1 MTSSLRI
8 TFRTLAKSPAFSLTA
23 IAALALGIGANT
35 AIFSVVNQVL
45 LNPTGV
51 SQPERI
57 ASLRVK
63 YDKLALKSIGVSVPD
78 FSDVQKTTQPVR
90 IRRGPRPGRL
100 QLHRLRNA
108 GTVAGRLRIPA
119 VVRCLRRQTAPG
131 PRFSSLRKTNQ
142 KPTRWWCCR
151 TRPGSGC
158 LARTRPCSAGPS
170 S

>member
-51 SQPERI
+51 SHPERI

-78 FSDVQKTTQPVR
+78 FSDVQKTTNLFEYGAVLGQGDYNYTGSGMPE
-90 IRRGPRPGRL
+90 RL
-100 QLHRLRNA
+100 QGAAVSLEWFDVFGAKPRL
-108 GTVAGRLRIPA
+108 GRVFQPEEDKPKA
-119 VVRCLRRQTAPG
+119 NQVVVLSDAAWQG
-131 PRFSSLRKTNQ
+131 VF
-142 KPTRWWCCR
+142 
-151 TRPGSGC
+151 
-158 LARTRPCSAGPS
+158 
-170 S
+170 